1 MTYTPYVA
9 NTLNSACILQTSE
22 KKKKL
27 RFNGNNETNEVKFMK

>member
-22 KKKKL
+22 KKKL